1 MREASCETEITA
13 LQVYYLACTVV
24 FSSCE
29 REGKEAGLGRKKVGY
44 EIVSTILSAKPWES
58 LELERLFRAVL
69 HWSERAR

>member
-24 FSSCE
+24 FNSCE

-44 EIVSTILSAKPWES
+44 EIVSTILSAKPFGIFGAGKALQS
-58 LELERLFRAVL
+58 CPALE
-69 HWSERAR
+69 